1 MTRNKAAAEYRR
13 LRAIF
18 ITRQRAMCT
27 IYGSRATVETFDTDA
42 ARYLNDVCGYD
53 RTPANFVYAA
63 RAMLTKLMSD
73 DEATNA

>member
-1 MTRNKAAAEYRR
+1 
-13 LRAIF
+13 
-18 ITRQRAMCT
+18 MCT

>member
-1 MTRNKAAAEYRR
+1 MTRNEAAAEYRR

-27 IYGSRATVETFDTDA
+27 IYGSRATVESFDTDA
-42 ARYLNDVCGYD
+42 ARYLTDVCGYE

-63 RAMLTKLMSD
+63 RAMLARIMSD
-73 DEATNA
+73 DAATNA